1 LAKLILNI
9 IENHND
15 DNIIL
20 SVPES
25 DEISIKDIAYII
37 AKCFNYENYLIFY
50 LNFSDGQYKKKI
62 SPKKLLYRIP
72 DFQFTNINDGIQKTV
87 KWFIENYGVFHKLHT
102 LVY

>member
-37 AKCFNYENYLIFY
+37 AKCFNYKNYLIFD
-50 LNFSDGQYKKKI
+50 LNFSDGQYKKQY
-62 SPKKLLYRIP
+62 LLKNYCIE
-72 DFQFTNINDGIQKTV
+72 FQIFNLQI
-87 KWFIENYGVFHKLHT
+87 
-102 LVY
+102 